1 MSKLVVYI
9 KNLNSISIFLL
20 FYIFQLFLG
29 CFQCTSNFKKKVYA
43 FCPSNSIRNKILYY
57 ETSKTYIIAK
67 NIGNKLSIYQQGI
80 NYGTS
85 T

>member
-20 FYIFQLFLG
+20 FYIFQLFLS
-29 CFQCTSNFKKKVYA
+29 CFQCTPNFKKIYA
-43 FCPSNSIRNKILYY
+43 FCPSNSTRNKILYY
-57 ETSKTYIIAK
+57 ETSKTYVIAK
-67 NIGNKLSIYQQGI
+67 NIGTKLSIYQQGI